1 MSNEPDCAAGIVVYT
16 GTRVVHIAD
25 HIAAVPWTML

>member
-1 MSNEPDCAAGIVVYT
+1 MSRSGPPVLWIANSIT
-16 GTRVVHIAD
+16 TVVHIAD